1 MEALLTAI
9 LVGILFTA
17 VLSLLRPRPTPSII
31 YIAAPR
37 PQARSLGCLP
47 LILIGLF
54 TLVILLALRG

>member
-9 LVGILFTA
+9 LFGILLTA
-17 VLSLLRPRPTPSII
+17 VLTLLRPRPTPSII
-31 YIAAPR
+31 YIATPR
-37 PQARSLGCLP
+37 QQTRSLGCLP